1 MVAFEPVAWLTWP
14 QHITGQ
20 GLKDLP
26 TVKGDPVVSA
36 PIGRLG
42 SAPVPMVSNRTPNEK
57 SGNDAPGRA
66 CTVRSLV
73 GTAGQPGGSFL
84 DYVTLRYYTAR
95 YQGQHHEVS
104 LYYWYRFS
112 TTAFSTPHN
121 HRRPTASADAG
132 DSLPQLP
139 SSTQTEALGR
149 LPALR
154 GAGLWEGHF
163 LGIAK
168 SVDEAVGYQVV
179 PPLVVASGS
188 EPGSWTPIVNRDVRT
203 RQARLRSPTPPIRG
217 GWQGARQILGSQS
230 GTTHSK
236 GYLSLIGP
244 PRAEPG
250 TAGRSTGRNERT

>member
-1 MVAFEPVAWLTWP
+1 M
-14 QHITGQ
+14 
-20 GLKDLP
+20 
-26 TVKGDPVVSA
+26 
-36 PIGRLG
+36 
-42 SAPVPMVSNRTPNEK
+42 
-57 SGNDAPGRA
+57 
-66 CTVRSLV
+66 RSLV

-217 GWQGARQILGSQS
+217 GWQGARPAYAPQPLQSGRGGRGLGPPTLPNPSNQGARQILGSQS

-250 TAGRSTGRNERT
+250 TAGRSTGRNERIRVTATQ

>member
-1 MVAFEPVAWLTWP
+1 M
-14 QHITGQ
+14 
-20 GLKDLP
+20 
-26 TVKGDPVVSA
+26 
-36 PIGRLG
+36 
-42 SAPVPMVSNRTPNEK
+42 
-57 SGNDAPGRA
+57 
-66 CTVRSLV
+66 RSLV

-203 RQARLRSPTPPIRG
+203 RQDRLRSPTPPIRG
-217 GWQGARQILGSQS
+217 LGKS
-230 GTTHSK
+230 
-236 GYLSLIGP
+236 
-244 PRAEPG
+244 
-250 TAGRSTGRNERT
+250 